1 MAKAYGEADLVI
13 CRSGAM
19 TATELAAC
27 GVASRLVPFPHA
39 VDDHQTSNAQF
50 LSRAGAAVLMPQ
62 AELTPARLAQWVQSI
77 SRETLLEMSNQ
88 ALKMA
93 KPFATARVA
102 EVCKE
107 VSLA

>member
-1 MAKAYGEADLVI
+1 
-13 CRSGAM
+13 
-19 TATELAAC
+19 
-27 GVASRLVPFPHA
+27 
-39 VDDHQTSNAQF
+39 
-50 LSRAGAAVLMPQ
+50 
-62 AELTPARLAQWVQSI
+62 
-77 SRETLLEMSNQ
+77 MSNQ